1 MFLKQKRVLDMGNKM
16 VNSVYNLL
24 FADDMDAPHEAIDE
38 VAGDYPNFN
47 LIHACTG
54 EEVLERIKQGRIHI
68 LITDNNFENT
78 GGDITGLETVRRVR
92 QYEQEESLEEPI
104 YTAVYSD
111 GVSKEEVQEAGA
123 NGYISKIG
131 SSEDS
136 DINNKKGLKKAL
148 DEALGMIQSRE

>member
-1 MFLKQKRVLDMGNKM
+1 
-16 VNSVYNLL
+16 
-24 FADDMDAPHEAIDE
+24 
-38 VAGDYPNFN
+38 
-47 LIHACTG
+47 
-54 EEVLERIKQGRIHI
+54 
-68 LITDNNFENT
+68 
-78 GGDITGLETVRRVR
+78 
-92 QYEQEESLEEPI
+92 EQEESLEEPI

>member
-68 LITDNNFENT
+68 LITDNNF
-78 GGDITGLETVRRVR
+78 
-92 QYEQEESLEEPI
+92 
-104 YTAVYSD
+104 
-111 GVSKEEVQEAGA
+111 
-123 NGYISKIG
+123 
-131 SSEDS
+131 
-136 DINNKKGLKKAL
+136 
-148 DEALGMIQSRE
+148 